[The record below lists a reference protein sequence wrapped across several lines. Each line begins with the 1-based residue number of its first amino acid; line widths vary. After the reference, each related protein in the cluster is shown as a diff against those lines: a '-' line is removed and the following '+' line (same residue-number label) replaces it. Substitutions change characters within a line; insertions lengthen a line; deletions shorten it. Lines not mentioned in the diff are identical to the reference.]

1 MAKSGNARWAVKK
14 AYIFSKGIL
23 LRGVSALM
31 SVEGEQSKDKD
42 KGFTVYAR
50 APFNWVFMETV
61 ATDNGE
67 YRGTIVL
74 ALVF

>member
-1 MAKSGNARWAVKK
+1 
-14 AYIFSKGIL
+14 
-23 LRGVSALM
+23 M

-50 APFNWVFMETV
+50 APFDWVFMETV

-67 YRGTIVL
+67 YGG
-74 ALVF
+74 